1 MPKAPRPAPNF
12 PALDLSAVLADRT
25 GNPAAVPVPPGSPR
39 IHPQRTGA
47 PAQPRRM
54 PPPVRNLPRRGGY

>member
-1 MPKAPRPAPNF
+1 MPEAPRTASRF
-12 PALDLSAVLADRT
+12 PALDLTAVLADRT
-25 GNPAAVPVPPGSPR
+25 GNPAAVPVPPRSPR
-39 IHPQRTGA
+39 LHPQRAGA